1 MTAPGSRSTSSLE
14 SELSEMYKV
23 DRPPAHVTG
32 LIDGRVATA
41 RERHRARPARP
52 PHRRTLLLAASVT
65 LIAAVAFAGGA
76 VAQRALGDGIVF
88 VDGILFRE
96 GVIERP
102 GLTNF
107 GQPFWGVDI
116 FERSPTEAAEM
127 AAEKGYVIRWQ
138 IEARGGTQSSDDDQ
152 ISFSDEA
159 PPCGKIG
166 GGSVIEEGRIQMVVV
181 LDDPSTPGSEC

>member
-1 MTAPGSRSTSSLE
+1 MTAPSSRSTSSLE
-14 SELSEMYKV
+14 SELSQMYKV
-23 DRPPAHVTG
+23 DRPSARVTG

-41 RERHRARPARP
+41 RERQRARPARSP
-52 PHRRTLLLAASVT
+52 LRRTLLLGGTMSLVAV
-65 LIAAVAFAGGA
+65 VAFTGGA
-76 VAQRALGDGIVF
+76 IAQRAIGDGIVF

-96 GVIERP
+96 GVVERP

-107 GQPFWGVDI
+107 GQPFWGSDI
-116 FERSPTEAAEM
+116 FERSPVEAASM
-127 AAEKGYVIRWQ
+127 AAAKGYVIRWQ
-138 IEARGGTQSSDDDQ
+138 IEDRGGTRSRDDDE
-152 ISFSDEA
+152 ISFSEEA